1 MNFIINPTDNKKYSI
16 FSKQGKQLLKSYIT
30 NFNGGIKYRLNDEGK
45 WEKKENDTWVKDTS
59 VKDTSNNNNN
69 KKYKFNPN
77 IMKQISDSVP
87 IDKETYKDKVST
99 FLNYW
104 INTKLLTYEDKLKM
118 IQTKKKI
125 IRGERKLNIID
136 TMLIVDKIIETKLL
150 DLPEKTIMGDDDI
163 NKYIKNIVNTIKT
176 DEQLDKY
183 KSELMEKINLFE
195 KRLDEKINTIYSY
208 FMSIFNTNDFKN
220 LKTNNKLLNNI
231 QDKLEN
237 YIEKNKN
244 MITKNIYNKNELLH
258 LMIVSNDN
266 IEAFINYLKKYLF
279 DKLEKI
285 IQIITISTMK
295 ED

>member
-183 KSELMEKINLFE
+183 KSELMEKIKLFE